1 MLEQGYLCWHA
12 GQNEGDAKEVKA
24 TSMKEAAEMA
34 VDVWRHE
41 KLKELGS
48 EKVTVFVKDIENHQ
62 KTFTISGR
70 KGDEN
75 APEAFH

>member
-1 MLEQGYLCWHA
+1 MDQQMFYCWHA
-12 GQNEGDAKEVKA
+12 GQTEGKAKEIKA
-24 TSMKEAAEMA
+24 PSMEEAAQMA

-41 KLKELGS
+41 NVKELGPN
-48 EKVTVFVKDIENHQ
+48 KVTVFVKDEEDNQRSFI
-62 KTFTISGR
+62 ISR

>member
-1 MLEQGYLCWHA
+1 MLEQEYFCWHA
-12 GQNEGDAKEVKA
+12 GQTEEKAKEIKA
-24 TSMKEAAEMA
+24 ESMEEAAKMA

-41 KLKELGS
+41 NLKELGPN
-48 EKVTVFVKDIENHQ
+48 KVTVFVKDRDNNQ
-62 KTFTISGR
+62 KSFIISR